1 MSTLGGLCL
10 GVSLG
15 FLLSAPA
22 VEPERAAQL
31 RAFVVMAFA
40 LVGVALL

>member
-1 MSTLGGLCL
+1 MSTLGGFCL
-10 GVSLG
+10 GLSLG

-31 RAFVVMAFA
+31 RVLIVMVFA